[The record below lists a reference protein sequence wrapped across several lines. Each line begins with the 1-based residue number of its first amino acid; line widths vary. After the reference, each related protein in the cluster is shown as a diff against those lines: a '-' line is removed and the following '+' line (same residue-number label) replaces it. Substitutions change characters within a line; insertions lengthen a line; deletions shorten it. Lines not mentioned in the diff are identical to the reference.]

1 METLKDRIQ
10 YDRENIE
17 TDLDI
22 CHPQKLYPTEEI
34 KKEFRTDKA
43 IKDYLHAIKDYLH
56 SKGYDKVEIQGGYDR
71 LTYIMIYV
79 FKGTELEFEETINN
93 IMI

>member
-10 YDRENIE
+10 YDREYIE
-17 TDLDI
+17 KDLDI

-43 IKDYLHAIKDYLH
+43 IKEYLH
-56 SKGYDKVEIQGGYDR
+56 SKDYDKVEIQEGEDR
-71 LTYIMIYV
+71 LPYIMIYV

>member
-1 METLKDRIQ
+1 METLKERIQ
-10 YDRENIE
+10 YDREYID

-34 KKEFRTDKA
+34 KKEFRTDK
-43 IKDYLHAIKDYLH
+43 AIKDYLH

-79 FKGTELEFEETINN
+79 FKGTESDFHDIIDTI
-93 IMI
+93 ILK